1 MGLKE
6 EILGLLKRDEEFRYA
21 VAGLIGLEEIL
32 RRLDRH
38 EEEIRKVWEEI
49 ARLREETNRLR
60 EDMVAGFKRHDEMF
74 AKHGEEMAKL
84 REDMIAGFK
93 RHDDEIARLREDVRD
108 VKVTL
113 ERVTISEEEETKEVL
128 GHRLKALGIPM
139 ALRRL
144 ELPGLEMDLYGAS
157 DGVCL
162 IGEATVRAGI
172 RLVEELDAKASMLA
186 ERHPELLRPR
196 VIKAIYTIMA
206 TPEAIEEADRKG
218 IWVLDWK
225 GDLSKGPPLEGGL

>member
-38 EEEIRKVWEEI
+38 EEGIRKVWEEI

-74 AKHGEEMAKL
+74 AKHGEE
-84 REDMIAGFK
+84 
-93 RHDDEIARLREDVRD
+93 IARLREDVRD

-113 ERVTISEEEETKEVL
+113 ERVTISEEEEAREVL

-139 ALRRL
+139 ALKRL
-144 ELPGLEMDLYGAS
+144 ELPGLEMDLYGVS

-162 IGEATVRAGI
+162 MGEATVRAGI
-172 RLVEELDAKASMLA
+172 RLVEELDAKAGLLA

-196 VIKAIYTIMA
+196 VIKAIYTILA
-206 TPEAIEEADRKG
+206 TPEAIEEADRRG
-218 IWVLDWK
+218 VWILDWK

>member
-1 MGLKE
+1 
-6 EILGLLKRDEEFRYA
+6 
-21 VAGLIGLEEIL
+21 
-32 RRLDRH
+32 
-38 EEEIRKVWEEI
+38 
-49 ARLREETNRLR
+49 
-60 EDMVAGFKRHDEMF
+60 
-74 AKHGEEMAKL
+74 
-84 REDMIAGFK
+84 
-93 RHDDEIARLREDVRD
+93 

-113 ERVTISEEEETKEVL
+113 ERVTISEEEEAREVL

-139 ALRRL
+139 ALKRL
-144 ELPGLEMDLYGAS
+144 ELPGLEIDLYGVS

-172 RLVEELDAKASMLA
+172 RLVEELDAKAGLLA

-206 TPEAIEEADRKG
+206 TPEAIEEANRKG

-225 GDLSKGPPLEGGL
+225 GDLSKGPSPA